1 MVDPLGFLGS
11 ETRFP
16 PTSPTLLS
24 AQSLSWRGHPADY
37 FVECRDECPR
47 GPAHENKAELP
58 SHPLERAKDHRKDL
72 HSEHL
77 CPGLGGSEQRRGGEK
92 KRQVRGG
99 GRHGGKEWG
108 RGKRRGGGARAPLT
122 CLRVHT
128 SNSDS
133 PGVPGVTGEG
143 DPTVLLSPD
152 RLTMDNYCETHHSNP
167 DAAEQAE
174 GSHDVE
180 HVALQSLAV
189 VVAL

>member
-1 MVDPLGFLGS
+1 MARVRSEPGDAARAPRSRVAPPQRSLAPLEGLPHRGARAVFWGVGRREGMRRGAGS
-11 ETRFP
+11 RP
-16 PTSPTLLS
+16 
-24 AQSLSWRGHPADY
+24 
-37 FVECRDECPR
+37 PR
-47 GPAHENKAELP
+47 GA
-58 SHPLERAKDHRKDL
+58 PLSGRSAASPPRRPRGTR
-72 HSEHL
+72 S
-77 CPGLGGSEQRRGGEK
+77 PGLAAREAPSRR
-92 KRQVRGG
+92 R
-99 GRHGGKEWG
+99 W
-108 RGKRRGGGARAPLT
+108 GGARAPLT

>member
-1 MVDPLGFLGS
+1 MS
-11 ETRFP
+11 
-16 PTSPTLLS
+16 
-24 AQSLSWRGHPADY
+24 
-37 FVECRDECPR
+37 
-47 GPAHENKAELP
+47 
-58 SHPLERAKDHRKDL
+58 
-72 HSEHL
+72 
-77 CPGLGGSEQRRGGEK
+77 GLGREQTEERGREKETSEGRWEAWRERVGE
-92 KRQVRGG
+92 REEETG
-99 GRHGGKEWG
+99 
-108 RGKRRGGGARAPLT
+108 RGGGARAPLT

-167 DAAEQAE
+167 DAAERAE

-180 HVALQSLAV
+180 HVALRSLAV

>member
-1 MVDPLGFLGS
+1 MGEREE
-11 ETRFP
+11 ET
-16 PTSPTLLS
+16 
-24 AQSLSWRGHPADY
+24 G
-37 FVECRDECPR
+37 
-47 GPAHENKAELP
+47 
-58 SHPLERAKDHRKDL
+58 
-72 HSEHL
+72 
-77 CPGLGGSEQRRGGEK
+77 
-92 KRQVRGG
+92 
-99 GRHGGKEWG
+99 
-108 RGKRRGGGARAPLT
+108 RGGGARAPLT